1 MSPEEMSKVIGE
13 SVPALREATQGL
25 DCLEVKAKHM
35 VQDVEFGADLLT
47 LDQQRVCV

>member
-1 MSPEEMSKVIGE
+1 MSKVIGE

-35 VQDVEFGADLLT
+35 VQDGEFGADLLT